1 MEPPRVRIT
10 PLAPGRFGMQVT
22 LSEKTRDKLRYA
34 QELLSHA
41 IPSGDVAEVLDRALD
56 ALIPQLERQRLA
68 QASKPRPG
76 RRAKRMRYVPAHVRR
91 EVWKRDQGRCTFVS
105 DFGHR
110 CESRTRLEFD
120 HATPLARG
128 GEGTVDNLRLR
139 CRAHNQYEAE
149 RAFGESFMRGKREA
163 ARQRAADQRAKER
176 LAPKEPN
183 APPAPERDSV
193 LPWLRSL
200 GFRAAEARQAA
211 ARCDAIADASLEQ
224 RVKLALA
231 SLSPG
236 RTFRPVQIAT

>member
-1 MEPPRVRIT
+1 MK
-10 PLAPGRFGMQVT
+10 PLAPQRFGMQVT
-22 LSEKTRDKLRYA
+22 IDAETH
-34 QELLSHA
+34 ELLRDVQGLLGHT
-41 IPSGDVAEVLDRALD
+41 IPSGDLGAVLRESLRLAKLAL
-56 ALIPQLERQRLA
+56 EKRRFA
-68 QASKPRPG
+68 QASKRRPG
-76 RRAKRMRYVPAHVRR
+76 RRSKRMRYVTAHVRR

-105 DFGHR
+105 DSGHR

-120 HATPLARG
+120 YATPLARG
-128 GEGTVDNLRLR
+128 GEGTVDDLRLR

-163 ARQRAADQRAKER
+163 ARRGAADQRAKER

-183 APPAPERDSV
+183 APPAPERNSV